1 MKNNVTKPNVTL
13 ARKKIVAEMMAL
25 NPGIKA
31 AELSK
36 KLNVSVETISNYRTD
51 PDVIDMVYDRFME
64 IAGVHLPQVLMAQIE
79 EAKRGNTRAAEL
91 ILKHFGKLQDTLV
104 LKVESP
110 FMQHLKVADTEDAEI
125 VEDVAIDIGNSF
137 EVKDQDMLPPLPE
150 RDPLNDTP
158 NTVARRQNKAL
169 RDAELRSKRTYADD
183 KKRKA
188 ANERKRLRYR
198 ANKVGL
204 KPLPPGKPTPQA
216 RKKWLDELH
225 RRETG
230 NIEGK

>member
-1 MKNNVTKPNVTL
+1 MKNNVTKTNVSL
-13 ARKKIVAEMMAL
+13 ARKKMVAEMMAL

-36 KLNVSVETISNYRTD
+36 KLNVSIETISNYRTD
-51 PDVIDMVYDRFME
+51 PDVIDMIYDRFME
-64 IAGVHLPQVLMAQIE
+64 VAGIHLPEVLMAQIE

-110 FMQHLKVADTEDAEI
+110 FMQHLKIADVDEAEI
-125 VEDVAIDIGNSF
+125 VEDVAMDIGNSF

-188 ANERKRLRYR
+188 ANERKKLRYR

>member
-1 MKNNVTKPNVTL
+1 MKNNVTKANATL
-13 ARKKIVAEMMAL
+13 ARKKIVAELIAL
-25 NPGIKA
+25 NPNIKT
-31 AELSK
+31 AELSN
-36 KLNVSVETISNYRTD
+36 KLSVSTDTINNYRAD
-51 PDVIDMVYDRFME
+51 PDVIDMIYDRFME
-64 IAGVHLPQVLMAQIE
+64 VAGIHLPEVLMAQIE

-110 FMQHLKVADTEDAEI
+110 FMQHLKVADVDEAEI
-125 VEDVAIDIGNSF
+125 VEDVAMDIGNSF
-137 EVKDQDMLPPLPE
+137 EVKDQDKLPPLPE

-158 NTVARRQNKAL
+158 NAVARRQNKAL
-169 RDAELRSKRTYADD
+169 RDAELRSKRTYAED

>member
-1 MKNNVTKPNVTL
+1 MKNNVTKTNVSL
-13 ARKKIVAEMMAL
+13 ARKKMVAEMMAL

-36 KLNVSVETISNYRTD
+36 KLNVSIETISNYRTD

-91 ILKHFGKLQDTLV
+91 ILKHFGKLQDTLI

-110 FMQHLKVADTEDAEI
+110 FMQHLKVADVEEAEI
-125 VEDVAIDIGNSF
+125 VQDVAIDIGHSF
-137 EVKDQDMLPPLPE
+137 EVKDQDKLPPLPE

-158 NTVARRQNKAL
+158 NSVSRSQNKAL
-169 RDAELRSKRTYADD
+169 RDAELKSKRTYADN

-204 KPLPPGKPTPQA
+204 KLLPPGKPTPES
-216 RKKWLDELH
+216 RRKWLDELH
-225 RRETG
+225 RRET
-230 NIEGK
+230 E